1 MKDCAGAESPNHNND
16 NIKLSGRVMPTVSI
30 SLSEI
35 GYEGY
40 MSISKGMR
48 SKCIDKLLREYALK
62 SNWTVRNGEH
72 MTVKQVFERQKY
84 LEMTLASYAE
94 KITDLKKELKE

>member
-1 MKDCAGAESPNHNND
+1 MWYCAHAESPDHNND

-48 SKCIDKLLREYALK
+48 SKCVDKLLREYALK
-62 SNWTVRNGEH
+62 SAFTVRNGEH
-72 MTVKQVFERQKY
+72 MSIQQVFERQKY
-84 LEMTLASYAE
+84 LEMTLASQME
-94 KITDLKKELKE
+94 KISALKKELKE